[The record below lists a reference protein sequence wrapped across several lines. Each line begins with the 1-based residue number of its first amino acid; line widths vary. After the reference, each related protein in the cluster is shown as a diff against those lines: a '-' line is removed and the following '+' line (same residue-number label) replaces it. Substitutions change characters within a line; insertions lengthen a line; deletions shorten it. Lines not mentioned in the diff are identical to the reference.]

1 MNEPI
6 ENEWE
11 NGKRSVDCYEREIAD
26 LKQQRDDLLEALKQ
40 ISDIEDARFTH
51 AGFDLEVN
59 NIAKATIAKVS

>member
-1 MNEPI
+1 METHDSDI
-6 ENEWE
+6 DRQCADYHRLENE
-11 NGKRSVDCYEREIAD
+11 ITD

-59 NIAKATIAKVS
+59 NIAKVAIAKVS